1 MTVSK
6 KKPKSD
12 AMVLFGASGDL
23 AQKKLLPAC
32 YRLARKGLLPSKVIG
47 VAGTEWT
54 DEQFRDYAISSI
66 KLAGEDIDMETLDA
80 LAATLC
86 YVSGNYKDP
95 TIYERLERQLG
106 KTHRP
111 IFYLAVP
118 PDMFEIV
125 VDGLASRNM
134 NRSARLVIEKP
145 FGRDTNSAIALN
157 THLHRYFPE
166 ESIYRIDHFLGKEPV
181 QNLLVFRF
189 ANSILEP
196 IWNRNFISSVQITMA
211 EDFGIEGRGAFY
223 DRIGA
228 TRDVVQNHLLQ
239 LVALLA
245 LEPPASS
252 DPDALRDEKL
262 KVLKAMR
269 SPARSDFVLGQYEG
283 YRSEI
288 GVDPSS
294 RTETFVAL
302 KTEIDN
308 WRWAGVPF
316 MIRTGKHLNTTCT
329 EAVVRFK
336 EPPSRIFGESSARS
350 LLPNELRFEL
360 KPSERITLRL
370 HVKQPGSD
378 LIPMPVDLEVAD
390 PELSASNS
398 EAYEILLHD
407 AMRGDLSRFARQD
420 AVIEAWRVVD
430 PIIIDPPDCEIYYRG
445 SSGPMGANGLAEGVG
460 GWDTWLTLPARGDA
474 KI

>member
-1 MTVSK
+1 MAVYRR
-6 KKPKSD
+6 KPKSD
-12 AMVLFGASGDL
+12 AIVLFGASGDL

-32 YRLARKGLLPSKVIG
+32 YRLARKGQLPPKVIG
-47 VAGTEWT
+47 VAATEWT
-54 DEQFRDYAISSI
+54 KEQFREYAISSI
-66 KLAGEDIDMETLDA
+66 KLADEDIDIEVLDA
-80 LAATLC
+80 MCASLC
-86 YVSGNYKDP
+86 YVSGNYQDP
-95 TIYERLERQLG
+95 SIYERLEKELG
-106 KTHRP
+106 TAHRP

-118 PDMFEIV
+118 PDMFETV
-125 VDGLASRNM
+125 VDGLASRGM

-145 FGRDTNSAIALN
+145 FGRDTNSAITLN
-157 THLHRYFPE
+157 AHLHRHFPE
-166 ESIYRIDHFLGKEPV
+166 DSIYRIDHFLGKQPV

-196 IWNRNFISSVQITMA
+196 IWNRNFISSVRITMA
-211 EDFGIEGRGAFY
+211 EDFGIDGRGAFY

-269 SPARSDFVLGQYEG
+269 PPNQADFVRGQYEG
-283 YRSEI
+283 YRNEI

-294 RTETFVAL
+294 NAETFVAL

-316 MIRTGKHLNTTCT
+316 ILKTGKHLNTTCT

-336 EPPSRIFGESSARS
+336 APPSRIFGESSARS

-398 EAYEILLHD
+398 EAYEILLND

-420 AVIEAWRVVD
+420 AVIEAWRIVD
-430 PIIIDPPDCEIYYRG
+430 PIISNPPPCEIYYRG
-445 SSGPMGANGLAEGVG
+445 SSGPMGASSLADGLG
-460 GWDTWLTLPARGDA
+460 GWETWMNPPEDSP
-474 KI
+474 

>member
-1 MTVSK
+1 MMTNK

-12 AMVLFGASGDL
+12 ALVLFGASGDL

-32 YRLARKGLLPSKVIG
+32 YRLARKGLLPNKVIG
-47 VAGTEWT
+47 LAATEW
-54 DEQFRDYAISSI
+54 DDAQFRDYAVSSI
-66 KLAGEDIDMETLDA
+66 KLAGEDIDMDVIDVMCE
-80 LAATLC
+80 TLC
-86 YVSGNYKDP
+86 YVAGNYKDP
-95 TIYERLERQLG
+95 GIYERLEEKLG

-134 NRSARLVIEKP
+134 NRAARLVIEKP
-145 FGRDTNSAIALN
+145 FGRDSASAIALN
-157 THLHRYFPE
+157 THLHRHFPE
-166 ESIYRIDHFLGKEPV
+166 DSIYRIDHFLGKEPV

-211 EDFGIEGRGAFY
+211 EDYGIEGRGAFY

-269 SPARSDFVLGQYEG
+269 APGDGNFVRGQYEG
-283 YRSEI
+283 YRNEI
-288 GVDPSS
+288 GVDPRS

-302 KTEIDN
+302 RTEIDN

-316 MIRTGKHLNTTCT
+316 LIKTGKYVNTTCT
-329 EAVVRFK
+329 EAVIRFK
-336 EPPSRIFGESSARS
+336 EPPSRLFGELSAKS
-350 LLPNELRFEL
+350 MLPNELRFEL
-360 KPSERITLRL
+360 KPSQRITLRL
-370 HVKQPGSD
+370 HVKQPGSE
-378 LIPMPVDLEVAD
+378 LIPIPVDLEVAD
-390 PELSASNS
+390 PEVSASNS
-398 EAYEILLHD
+398 EAYEILLND

-420 AVIEAWRVVD
+420 AVIEAWRIVD
-430 PIIIDPPDCEIYYRG
+430 PIINDPPDCKIYYRG
-445 SSGPMGANGLAEGVG
+445 SNGPVSGSLLAEGLG
-460 GWDTWLTLPARGDA
+460 AWAAWQPNE
-474 KI
+474 

>member
-1 MTVSK
+1 MMTDR

-12 AMVLFGASGDL
+12 ALVLFGASGDL

-32 YRLARKGLLPSKVIG
+32 YRLARKGNLPSKVIG
-47 VAGTEWT
+47 VAATEWSD
-54 DEQFRDYAISSI
+54 DEFRNYAISSI
-66 KLAGEDIDMETLDA
+66 KLAGEEIDASVIDEMCE
-80 LAATLC
+80 TLC

-95 TIYERLERQLG
+95 AIYERLEQRLG

-111 IFYLAVP
+111 IIYLAVP
-118 PDMFEIV
+118 PDMFETV
-125 VDGLASRNM
+125 VDGVAARGM

-145 FGRDTNSAIALN
+145 FGRSTESAIALN

-211 EDFGIEGRGAFY
+211 ESFGIEGRGSFY
-223 DRIGA
+223 DRVGA

-239 LVALLA
+239 LVSLLA

-269 SPARSDFVLGQYEG
+269 TASPGDFIRGQFEG
-283 YRSEI
+283 YRSEV
-288 GVDPSS
+288 GVDPHST
-294 RTETFVAL
+294 TETFVAI

-316 MIRTGKHLNTTCT
+316 LIRTGKHLNKTTT
-329 EAVVRFK
+329 EAVIRFK
-336 EPPSRIFGESSARS
+336 EPPSRLFGQSSPQS
-350 LLPNELRFEL
+350 MLPNELRFEL

-378 LIPMPVDLEVAD
+378 LIPIPVDLEVAD
-390 PELSASNS
+390 PEISGSNS
-398 EAYEILLHD
+398 EAYEILLSD

-420 AVIEAWRVVD
+420 AVIEAWRIVD
-430 PIIIDPPDCEIYYRG
+430 PIISSSPECHIYYRG
-445 SSGPMGANGLAEGVG
+445 SNGPDAASHLAENYG
-460 GWDTWLTLPARGDA
+460 GWATWHDA
-474 KI
+474 KAIPE